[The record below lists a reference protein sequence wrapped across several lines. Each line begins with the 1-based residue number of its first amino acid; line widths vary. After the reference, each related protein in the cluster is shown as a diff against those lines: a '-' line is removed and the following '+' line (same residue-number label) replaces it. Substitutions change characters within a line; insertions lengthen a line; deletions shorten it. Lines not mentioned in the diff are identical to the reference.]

1 MVMGKSAT
9 PRQLPDNEA
18 KAVLSR
24 LRGSPIK
31 LNDVASLI
39 RGLHAG
45 EAVKQLTFNNRRIS
59 NDVLKCLKSAIA
71 NAENNH
77 NLDVDNL
84 YVAEAYVGKS
94 MVMKRMRARARG
106 RAARVLKPFSN
117 LTIVVREEAYK
128 DGESA

>member
-1 MVMGKSAT
+1 MGKSAS
-9 PRQLPDNEA
+9 PRRLPDNEA

-31 LNDVASLI
+31 LNYVASLI
-39 RGLHAG
+39 RGMQAG

-84 YVAEAYVGKS
+84 YVAEAFVGKS

-106 RAARVLKPFSN
+106 RAARVFKPFSN
-117 LTIVVREEAYK
+117 LTIVVREEAF
-128 DGESA
+128 DNGESA

>member
-1 MVMGKSAT
+1 MGKIAS
-9 PRQLPDNEA
+9 PRRLPDNEA

-31 LNDVASLI
+31 LNYVASLI
-39 RGLHAG
+39 RGMQAS

-106 RAARVLKPFSN
+106 RAARVFKPFSN
-117 LTIVVREEAYK
+117 LTIVVREEAF
-128 DGESA
+128 DNGESA

>member
-1 MVMGKSAT
+1 MSKSAT
-9 PRQLPDNEA
+9 PRRLADNEA

-31 LNDVASLI
+31 LNYVAALI
-39 RGLHAG
+39 RGLRAS

-106 RAARVLKPFSN
+106 RAARVFKPFSN
-117 LTIVVREEAYK
+117 LTIVVREEK
-128 DGESA
+128 ESA

>member
-1 MVMGKSAT
+1 MGKSAT
-9 PRQLPDNEA
+9 PRKLPDNEV

-39 RGLHAG
+39 RGLHAS
-45 EAVKQLTFNNRRIS
+45 EAVKQLTFSNRRIS

-77 NLDVDNL
+77 NLDVDSL
-84 YVAEAYVGKS
+84 YVSEAYVGKS

-106 RAARVLKPFSN
+106 RSARIMKPFSN
-117 LTIVVREEAYK
+117 LTIVVREEAFK
-128 DGESA
+128 DNGESA

>member
-1 MVMGKSAT
+1 MGKSVS
-9 PRQLPDNEA
+9 PRRLPDNEA

-39 RGLHAG
+39 RGMQAG

-84 YVAEAYVGKS
+84 YVAEAFVGKS

-106 RAARVLKPFSN
+106 RSARVFKPFSN
-117 LTIVVREEAYK
+117 LTIVVREEAF
-128 DGESA
+128 DNGESA

>member
-1 MVMGKSAT
+1 MGKAAA
-9 PRQLPDNEA
+9 PRRLADNEA
-18 KAVLSR
+18 RAVLSQ

-31 LNDVASLI
+31 LNYVAALI
-39 RGLHAG
+39 RGLSAA
-45 EAVKQLTFNNRRIS
+45 EAVKQLTFSNRRIS

-94 MVMKRMRARARG
+94 LVMKRMRARARG
-106 RAARVLKPFSN
+106 RAARIFKPFSN
-117 LTIVVREEAYK
+117 LTIVVREEK
-128 DGESA
+128 ESA

>member
-1 MVMGKSAT
+1 MGKSAT

-128 DGESA
+128 DNGESA